1 MKIYVNSITGIEDAI
16 VSTLMSKRSW
26 TREKENDVRAI
37 CERVIDRNGRFYKD
51 EPIEL
56 EDICKYDRWLDSVL
70 RIGWKHITILRY
82 IDISVTVN
90 GLHRGGQDD
99 WDSHAKRFDNRIVR
113 SSTRLSDFDNYEMS
127 EWYQDKI
134 IPTDVA
140 LEFLGI
146 ETPKEITKDGI
157 VYVKTVNGY
166 IRKDMKDDK
175 DVKRGLYML
184 SIPSDF
190 TFKINLTE
198 WSHVYK
204 MRNEISNANPEV
216 KICCEEI
223 AKQITEIQ
231 PKFNRE
237 LFEKI
242 EN

>member
-26 TREKENDVRAI
+26 TREKENDVRAT
-37 CERVIDRNGRFYKD
+37 CERVIDRTGRFYGY
-51 EPIEL
+51 EFIES

-70 RIGWKHITILRY
+70 KIGWKHITILRY

-113 SSTRLSDFDNYEMS
+113 SSTRLSKFGNEKS
-127 EWYQDKI
+127 EWYKYKI
-134 IPTDVA
+134 ITDDEAFEYLHIVM
-140 LEFLGI
+140 
-146 ETPKEITKDGI
+146 PNKITKDG
-157 VYVKTVNGY
+157 VTYVKTVNGY
-166 IRKDMKDDK
+166 VREDLKSDNDTL
-175 DVKRGLYML
+175 RGLYML

-190 TFKINLTE
+190 AFKINLTE

-204 MRNEISNANPEV
+204 MRNEMSTANPEV

-223 AKQITEIQ
+223 ARQITEIQ
-231 PKFNRE
+231 PKFNKE

>member
-16 VSTLMSKRSW
+16 VSTLMSKKSW
-26 TREKENDVRAI
+26 TREKENYVRAI

-51 EPIEL
+51 KPIES
-56 EDICKYDRWLDSVL
+56 EDICRYDRWLDSVL

-113 SSTRLSDFDNYEMS
+113 SSTRLSKFGNEKS
-127 EWYQDKI
+127 EWYKDKI
-134 IPTDVA
+134 ITDDEAFEYLHIVM
-140 LEFLGI
+140 
-146 ETPKEITKDGI
+146 PNKITKDG
-157 VYVKTVNGY
+157 VTYVKTVNGY
-166 IRKDMKDDK
+166 VREDLKSDNDTL
-175 DVKRGLYML
+175 RGLYML

-190 TFKINLTE
+190 AFKINLTE

-204 MRNEISNANPEV
+204 MRNEMSTANPEV

-231 PKFNRE
+231 PKFNKE

-242 EN
+242 KN

>member
-37 CERVIDRNGRFYKD
+37 CERVIDRTGRFYGY
-51 EPIEL
+51 EFIES

-70 RIGWKHITILRY
+70 KIGWKHITILRY

-113 SSTRLSDFDNYEMS
+113 SSTRLSKFGNEKS
-127 EWYQDKI
+127 EWYKDKI
-134 IPTDVA
+134 ITDDEAFEYLHIVM
-140 LEFLGI
+140 
-146 ETPKEITKDGI
+146 PNKITKDG
-157 VYVKTVNGY
+157 VTYVKTVNGY
-166 IRKDMKDDK
+166 VREDLKSDNDTL
-175 DVKRGLYML
+175 RGLYML

-190 TFKINLTE
+190 AFKINLTE

-204 MRNEISNANPEV
+204 MRNEMSTANPEV

-223 AKQITEIQ
+223 ARQITEIQ
-231 PKFNRE
+231 PKFNKE

>member
-99 WDSHAKRFDNRIVR
+99 
-113 SSTRLSDFDNYEMS
+113 
-127 EWYQDKI
+127 
-134 IPTDVA
+134 
-140 LEFLGI
+140 
-146 ETPKEITKDGI
+146 
-157 VYVKTVNGY
+157 
-166 IRKDMKDDK
+166 
-175 DVKRGLYML
+175 
-184 SIPSDF
+184 
-190 TFKINLTE
+190 
-198 WSHVYK
+198 
-204 MRNEISNANPEV
+204 
-216 KICCEEI
+216 
-223 AKQITEIQ
+223 
-231 PKFNRE
+231 
-237 LFEKI
+237 
-242 EN
+242 

>member
-26 TREKENDVRAI
+26 TREKENDVRAT

-51 EPIEL
+51 KPIEL

-70 RIGWKHITILRY
+70 RI
-82 IDISVTVN
+82 
-90 GLHRGGQDD
+90 
-99 WDSHAKRFDNRIVR
+99 R
-113 SSTRLSDFDNYEMS
+113 SSTRLSDFGNYEMS

-157 VYVKTVNGY
+157 VYVKTINGY

-190 TFKINLTE
+190 AFKINLTE

-204 MRNEISNANPEV
+204 MRNEMSTANPEV
-216 KICCEEI
+216 KMCCEEI

>member
-26 TREKENDVRAI
+26 TREKENDVRAT

-51 EPIEL
+51 KPIES
-56 EDICKYDRWLDSVL
+56 EDICRYDRWLDSVL

-113 SSTRLSDFDNYEMS
+113 SSTRLSKFGNEKS
-127 EWYQDKI
+127 EWYKDKI
-134 IPTDVA
+134 ITDDEAFEYLHIVM
-140 LEFLGI
+140 
-146 ETPKEITKDGI
+146 PNKITKDG
-157 VYVKTVNGY
+157 VTYVKTVNGY
-166 IRKDMKDDK
+166 VREDLKNDNDTL
-175 DVKRGLYML
+175 RGLYML

-190 TFKINLTE
+190 AFKINLTE

-204 MRNEISNANPEV
+204 MRNEMSTANPEV

-223 AKQITEIQ
+223 ARQITEMQ
-231 PKFNRE
+231 PKFNKE